1 MSMTATL
8 RLVSVKL
15 PVSDLRRIPEENRS
29 EFIRSAV
36 AEKLNRM
43 ESPPLA
49 PKSAAGRRMLA
60 LRCKFVKR
68 GGRLLD
74 AEGIAAE
81 IRQRR
86 GGLA

>member
-8 RLVSVKL
+8 KLVSVKL
-15 PVSDLRRIPEENRS
+15 PVSDLRRIPEANRS

-43 ESPPLA
+43 ESPPLV

-60 LRCKFVKR
+60 LRCSFVKR

-86 GGLA
+86 GGVA

>member
-1 MSMTATL
+1 MSMTAAL
-8 RLVSVKL
+8 KLVSVKL

-29 EFIRSAV
+29 EFIRSAI

-43 ESPPLA
+43 KSRPLV
-49 PKSAAGRRMLA
+49 PKTAAGRRMLA
-60 LRCKFVKR
+60 LRRKFVKR

-74 AEGIAAE
+74 AEGITAE